1 MNPLFELQDLLPYL
15 FTIGLLCT
23 VTYAYLTHLHGNVP
37 ECWVE
42 GGAVR
47 SHASSLMPISAR
59 GQDMPVRLAR
69 HIRRKEAPDEDT
81 SDCFPSLN
89 DGTANQRGGTY
100 ETFQGIHL
108 LG

>member
-23 VTYAYLTHLHGNVP
+23 VTYAYLAHLYGNVP
-37 ECWVE
+37 ECWIE

-47 SHASSLMPISAR
+47 SHASPLMPLTAR

-69 HIRRKEAPDEDT
+69 HIRRKEAPDEDA
-81 SDCFPSLN
+81 SDCSLSLN

-100 ETFQGIHL
+100 ETIQGIHL

>member
-1 MNPLFELQDLLPYL
+1 MFELQDLLPYL

-23 VTYAYLTHLHGNVP
+23 VTYTYLTHLHGNVP

-81 SDCFPSLN
+81 SDCFLSLN
-89 DGTANQRGGTY
+89 DGTTNQRGGTY

>member
-1 MNPLFELQDLLPYL
+1 MFELQDLLPYL

-89 DGTANQRGGTY
+89 DSIANQRGGTY

>member
-1 MNPLFELQDLLPYL
+1 MFELQDLLPYL

-23 VTYAYLTHLHGNVP
+23 VTYTYLTHLHGDVP

-42 GGAVR
+42 GGSVWP
-47 SHASSLMPISAR
+47 HASSLMPMSAR
-59 GQDMPVRLAR
+59 GQDMPIRLAR

-81 SDCFPSLN
+81 SDCFSSLN
-89 DGTANQRGGTY
+89 DSTANQRGGTND
-100 ETFQGIHL
+100 TIQGIHF

>member
-1 MNPLFELQDLLPYL
+1 MFEFQELVPYL

-23 VTYAYLTHLHGNVP
+23 VTYTYLAHLHGNVP

-47 SHASSLMPISAR
+47 SHASLMMPISAR

-89 DGTANQRGGTY
+89 DDTANQRGGTY

-108 LG
+108 